1 MSAED
6 DRTVIAVGGE
16 PTLVMPRPGGQATM
30 VLARAGRSNAI
41 KPGAAAEL
49 QRRVAGVNPL
59 LNAANVLIGLVRQLR
74 ATAAHPE
81 PRRLRSQLLDR
92 IAEFEST
99 ASTAGVPA
107 HQIVAAR

>member
-6 DRTVIAVGGE
+6 DPTVIAVGGD

-59 LNAANVLIGLVRQLR
+59 LSAANVLIGLVRQLR
-74 ATAAHPE
+74 ENVDARIVLPPSCRPE
-81 PRRLRSQLLDR
+81 EPARR
-92 IAEFEST
+92 
-99 ASTAGVPA
+99 
-107 HQIVAAR
+107 